1 MNDDI
6 QRFKHIENYKLENAK
21 LFGDRFSAIHFVVPE
36 NPRYLEIGV
45 GDGHYSQHIVDYK
58 KPQLMH
64 LLDIYSMGDPI
75 YGHYTAETHEQYI
88 LNKFAGQSVKTIKGH
103 STKVLSQL
111 SDNKYDYIYLDASTD
126 FNGVLYELEMASKML
141 DTNGVIGINDYTYF
155 SPIDK
160 MEYEVVEA
168 TNMFLF
174 NNPEWYV
181 YAYQLGHRGYA
192 DIYIKRD

>member
-6 QRFKHIENYKLENAK
+6 ERFKHIENSKLVNTK
-21 LFGDRFSAIHFVVPE
+21 IFGDRFSAIDFVVPE

-45 GDGHYSQHIVDYK
+45 GDGHYSQHIVNYK
-58 KPQLMH
+58 KPKLMH
-64 LLDIYSMGDPI
+64 LLDVYNMPDPI
-75 YGHYTAETHEQYI
+75 YGYYTAETHEQYI
-88 LNKFAGQSVKTIKGH
+88 LSKFSDQNVKTIKGH
-103 STKVLSQL
+103 STKVLSRL
-111 SDNKYDYIYLDASTD
+111 IDNRYDYIYLDASTD
-126 FNGVLYELEMASKML
+126 FDGVTYELEMASKML
-141 DTNGVIGINDYTYF
+141 DKDGVIGINDYTYF

-174 NNPEWYV
+174 KNSEWYV

-192 DIYIKRD
+192 DIYLKKL